1 MTDKETAATATT
13 EATEA
18 TAATAPAG
26 AAPIPQISLM
36 ALPGIPEIKPG
47 DDLVPIILAA
57 LDRAAIALQDGDVV
71 VVTQKIV
78 SKAEGCYV
86 DLATVTPSARAQA
99 VAAEADKDP
108 RLVEVILRESRG
120 IVRQRRGTLIME
132 THHGWICANAGVDR
146 SNVSRPEGGGE
157 VALTLPQ
164 DPDASARR
172 IRDGLVAA
180 RQADVAVIITDTH
193 GRPWRLGGINLA
205 LGVAGM
211 RPIADLRGLPDRA
224 GYRLRV
230 TTVARAD
237 ELAAAAGLLSGQA
250 AEGLP
255 IVLLRGAGYPRG
267 DGRATDLQRPE
278 ERDLFR

>member
-1 MTDKETAATATT
+1 MTTGTPPDDVVLK
-13 EATEA
+13 
-18 TAATAPAG
+18 
-26 AAPIPQISLM
+26 
-36 ALPGIPEIKPG
+36 ALPGIPEVQPG
-47 DDLVPIILAA
+47 DDLAAIILTALKDAA
-57 LDRAAIALQDGDVV
+57 LALKDGDVV

-86 DLATVTPSARAQA
+86 DLAAVTPSKAALA
-99 VAAEADKDP
+99 LAEAVDKDP

-120 IVRQRRGTLIME
+120 IVRQRRGALIME

-146 SNVSRPEGGGE
+146 SNVGGAAGE
-157 VALTLPQ
+157 AALTLPQ

-172 IRDGLVAA
+172 IREALATATG
-180 RQADVAVIITDTH
+180 ADVAVIITDTH

-211 RPIADLRGLPDRA
+211 EPIADLRGQLDRG

-255 IVLLRGAGYPRG
+255 VILIRGAPYPSG
-267 DGRATDLQRPE
+267 DGRATDIQRPV

>member
-1 MTDKETAATATT
+1 MTGTAFATS
-13 EATEA
+13 
-18 TAATAPAG
+18 
-26 AAPIPQISLM
+26 AAPQIHM
-36 ALPGIPEIKPG
+36 VALPGIPEIHPG
-47 DDLVPIILAA
+47 DDLVVIMLDALARAEVA
-57 LDRAAIALQDGDVV
+57 LHDGDVL

-86 DLATVTPSARAQA
+86 ALASVTPSARAVA
-99 VAAEADKDP
+99 VAEAVDKDP

-146 SNVSRPEGGGE
+146 SNVSQAGDLGQGE
-157 VALTLPQ
+157 LALTLPQ

-172 IRDGLVAA
+172 LREGLAVATG
-180 RQADVAVIITDTH
+180 ADVAVIITDTH

-211 RPIADLRGLPDRA
+211 QPIADLRGEPDRA

-255 IVLLRGAGYPRG
+255 VVLIRGASYPYG
-267 DGRATDLQRPE
+267 EGRAADLQRPV